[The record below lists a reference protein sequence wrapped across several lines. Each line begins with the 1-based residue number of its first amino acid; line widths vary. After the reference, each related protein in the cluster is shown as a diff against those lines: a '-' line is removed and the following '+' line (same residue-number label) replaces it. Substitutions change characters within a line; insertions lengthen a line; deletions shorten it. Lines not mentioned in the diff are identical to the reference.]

1 MTVPGNLSSPLLA
14 TAAAAGAAAA
24 GPIKSLRF
32 NNSDSANL
40 SRTFSSAGNRRTWTW
55 SGWVKR
61 GKLGTGKY
69 SLFGGSGTNSMIRF
83 NNDNGGDQIRV
94 LDAATGGYDVI
105 TDRKFRDPSAFF
117 HLVVALDTSQS
128 TAADRVKIY
137 VNGVQETSF
146 ASSSYP
152 TQNAELTFNNNIS
165 HTVGYAPGSIY
176 HDGLMADIY
185 FIDGSALDP
194 TSFGAYDDNGV
205 WQAIGYSG
213 TYGTNG
219 FHLLDFENEATVG
232 HDSSGNENDF
242 TANNISTTA
251 GAGNDV
257 LFDVPTNGTQ
267 SDTGAGGEVSGNYC
281 VLSPLNKSTGT
292 LSNGNLDYS
301 ISAVGSCRGTMMV
314 SSGKWYFEVT
324 LTASGNPYVG
334 IAGVGQAVSGG
345 AGYVAPNAI
354 AANNEGSIYY
364 RYGGSTTYPGKTVSI
379 GTGTIGIA
387 IDVDNKKMWWSKN
400 GTWYK
405 FNSSANQTT
414 TIAQVEAGNFSTS
427 FSNLEGD
434 FFTVH
439 LGNSTTNNTTYEFNG
454 GQRAFAYSAPS
465 GYKALCTTNLPTPTI
480 ANSSAHFNAV
490 TYTGNNTARSITGVG
505 HNPDWVWIKDRS
517 SSYHILTDSV
527 RGVGKQLYTN
537 TNDPEASNTDR
548 LTSFDSDGFSIA
560 TNTSSGGVNTNNTPY
575 VAWCWDAGTST
586 ASNTDGSITSSVR
599 ANQTAGF
606 SIVAYTG
613 NFTAGATVGHGL
625 NVKPEFIIFKNRSG
639 TINWG
644 VYNSAIGAT
653 KKLRI
658 NSTEAASTTGLFE
671 NTEPTSSVFSVG
683 DSNSTN
689 GNGNNMIAYCIS
701 PVAGFS
707 AVGSYTG
714 NSGQN
719 FQHLGF
725 QPRWIMIKTTSITA
739 YPAYTGWAIF
749 DTAREPG
756 NVNVNALFA
765 NSTQAEGLR
774 GNGSSASAP
783 DFGIDIL
790 SNGFCLRDN
799 GASEI
804 NLNGEDYIYLAFAS
818 SPFSNNGGLAR

>member
-83 NNDNGGDQIRV
+83 NNDDGGDNLRV

-105 TDRKFRDPSAFF
+105 TNRKFRDTSAWYHF
-117 HLVVALDTSQS
+117 VVAVDTTQS

-137 VNGVQETSF
+137 INGVQETSF
-146 ASSSYP
+146 FSSSYP

-165 HTVGYAPGSIY
+165 HTIGYAPGSTY

-194 TSFGAYDDNGV
+194 TSFGAFDDNGV

-219 FHLLDFENEATVG
+219 AHLLDFANESTVG
-232 HDSSGNENDF
+232 HDSSGNNNDF

-267 SDTGAGGEVSGNYC
+267 SDSGAGGEVSGNYPTFNPLSQQYETAHH
-281 VLSPLNKSTGT
+281 VLV
-292 LSNGNLDYS
+292 NGNLQHGDGSSEKGNYALD
-301 ISAVGSCRGTMMV
+301 ISTIAAPP
-314 SSGKWYFEVT
+314 SGKWFWEMT
-324 LTASGNPYVG
+324 TDGNGTNERRMIAIMAADANFAQYIPHDNSTDGLVG
-334 IAGVGQAVSGG
+334 IWLLTGQKIVNGVKSSYTSSFRTGNTVGVALDQDNQAVNFYLNGT
-345 AGYVAPNAI
+345 AL
-354 AANNEGSIYY
+354 GSI
-364 RYGGSTTYPGKTVSI
+364 SLPSNMQGKSIVAAVSSI
-379 GTGTIGIA
+379 YEGENIIA
-387 IDVDNKKMWWSKN
+387 
-400 GTWYK
+400 
-405 FNSSANQTT
+405 
-414 TIAQVEAGNFSTS
+414 NF
-427 FSNLEGD
+427 
-434 FFTVH
+434 
-439 LGNSTTNNTTYEFNG
+439 
-454 GQRAFAYSAPS
+454 GQRAWAHSAPS
-465 GYKALCTTNLPTPTI
+465 NYKALCTTNLPTPTI

-560 TNTSSGGVNTNNTPY
+560 ANTSSGGVNTNNTPY

-586 ASNTDGSITSSVR
+586 VSNTDGSITSSVR

-625 NVKPEFIIFKNRSG
+625 NAKPEFIIFKNRSG